1 MNIKTIFEIRD
12 NWLRTIQILFVS
24 IVFLFLFYY
33 QTVSSIAEKW
43 WTSDTYAHGMM
54 IIPFSLYMIWMHRR
68 HLAPL
73 QPRLSWWGMALLLPT
88 VLIWLLGAVV
98 DVLVIQQLALLGM
111 IWALVLTV
119 LGWATVRHMLFPLA
133 FIIFVVP
140 LGEGLIPILMD
151 ITAVFTVK
159 ALQLT
164 GIPVFWEGMY
174 FAIPSGNF
182 EVAKACSGARY
193 LFASIA
199 LGCLFAYINFYS
211 FKKRALFILVSIL
224 LPIVANGV
232 RAYGI
237 VLIAHYSNLKYA
249 VGVDHLIYGW
259 LFFGLIMFLLF
270 YIGSKWHENDP
281 MLQTINAAPVNKDT
295 IFRATI
301 PILFLLVASTGPIA
315 MLWMHSKY
323 TPSNETVLKVPQGH
337 EQWRQVKSIPVQ
349 PWDIYFKG
357 ASHEVKTAYTNK
369 SHLVQLYIGYYAT
382 ESQGKEVI
390 SQSNRFHKITQWTEV
405 KRSEVKVVLPHKIV
419 RLHEKVLRSGEQERI
434 LWYGYD
440 LDGFVTPNIYVGKL
454 VQAWQRLIGN
464 DRGGAAIILMADVML
479 DRKVTIDKLQN
490 FANTMFPSIQYSL
503 SEARKTR
510 Y

>member
-1 MNIKTIFEIRD
+1 MNIKTILDIRD

-24 IVFLFLFYY
+24 IVILFLFYF

-43 WTSDTYAHGMM
+43 WTSDTYAHGMV

-68 HLAPL
+68 HLTPL
-73 QPRLSWWGMALLLPT
+73 QPRSTLWGMALLLPT
-88 VLIWLLGAVV
+88 VLIWLLGAAV

-119 LGWATVRHMLFPLA
+119 LGWSTVKQIIFPLA
-133 FIIFVVP
+133 FLIFVVP

-151 ITAVFTVK
+151 ITAIFTVK

-182 EVAKACSGARY
+182 EVAKACSGVRY

-211 FKKRALFILVSIL
+211 FKKRALFILLSIL
-224 LPIVANGV
+224 LPIVANGL

-270 YIGSKWHENDP
+270 YIGSKWNENEP
-281 MLQTINAAPVNKDT
+281 VIQTTNAEPVNKDT
-295 IFRATI
+295 ISRITI
-301 PILFLLVASTGPIA
+301 PILFLLVASAGPIS
-315 MLWMHSKY
+315 MLRVHSEY
-323 TPSNETVLKVPQGH
+323 TPSNETVLQIPQGH
-337 EQWRQVKSIPVQ
+337 EKWRQVESSPVQ
-349 PWDIYFKG
+349 PWDIDFKG
-357 ASHEVKTAYTNK
+357 ASHEVKTAYTNE
-369 SHLVQLYIGYYAT
+369 SHLVQLYISYYAT

-390 SQSNRFHKITQWTEV
+390 NQSNRLHRIKQWTEV
-405 KRSEVKVVLPHKIV
+405 KRSEVEVVLPHKTV

-440 LDGFVTPNIYVGKL
+440 LDGFVTTNIYIGKL

-464 DRGGAAIILMADVML
+464 KHGGAAIVLMADVL
-479 DRKVTIDKLQN
+479 SDRQETIDQMHHFTN
-490 FANTMFPSIQYSL
+490 VMYPSIEYSL
-503 SEARKTR
+503 SAARKTH
-510 Y
+510 